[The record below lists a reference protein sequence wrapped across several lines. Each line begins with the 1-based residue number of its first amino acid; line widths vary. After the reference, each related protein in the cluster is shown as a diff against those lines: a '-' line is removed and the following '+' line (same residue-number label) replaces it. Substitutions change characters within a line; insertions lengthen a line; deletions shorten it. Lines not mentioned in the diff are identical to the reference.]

1 MSGNSVSPQR
11 SGVIV
16 GLIAWLVVGA
26 LSMSGL
32 LVDQP
37 WALAVGVAFGLIG
50 IPYAI
55 WVATPRTVSR
65 PNRQP
70 AKRAAPKPATPK
82 RAAPK
87 LAKTTKS
94 PKAGTRRS
102 PSKKSRG
109 KPTGDPG
116 LEVLG
121 KTGVGN
127 SAVRG
132 TPSDADAEAAIEQL
146 TSARG
151 SLNAEALLPALA
163 RLRDM
168 RQVQGDTDAAENL
181 ANSAQPEPHPGEG
194 DAMDPDGRSHT

>member
-1 MSGNSVSPQR
+1 MSGNSVSPER

-65 PNRQP
+65 LNRQP
-70 AKRAAPKPATPK
+70 AKRAALKPATPK

-87 LAKTTKS
+87 RAAPKLAETTKL
-94 PKAGTRRS
+94 PKAGIMRF
-102 PSKKSRG
+102 PHKKSRG

-116 LEVLG
+116 LEVPG
-121 KTGVGN
+121 QTGVGT
-127 SAVRG
+127 SA
-132 TPSDADAEAAIEQL
+132 EIEQL
-146 TSARG
+146 ASASG
-151 SLNAEALLPALA
+151 SLHAEALLPALA

-168 RQVQGDTDAAENL
+168 RQAQGDT
-181 ANSAQPEPHPGEG
+181 